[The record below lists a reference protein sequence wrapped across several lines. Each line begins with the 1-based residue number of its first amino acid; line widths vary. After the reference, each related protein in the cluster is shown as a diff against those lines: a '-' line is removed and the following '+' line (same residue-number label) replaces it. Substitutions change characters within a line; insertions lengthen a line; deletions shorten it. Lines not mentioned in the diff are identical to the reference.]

1 MLKLFPCLLTLLL
14 MMTPQF
20 ALCESAKER
29 FMEVLRSGVKDPELA
44 EATLDYID
52 GVMSRRIKE
61 EHSLPKETL
70 GSLEKT
76 IAKYL
81 NSLREDNRSL
91 TFSEDL
97 KARIELRH
105 LIYQVEFDGKQPIDQ
120 LWEAYEKLQYFE
132 KQVCY
137 LYLLKAYVAAA
148 DQLHQEREWTP
159 ENLGNSLKNQGF
171 AIEPAEYPVSKKL
184 FQMMAVTQEA
194 LDGDSI
200 SPPLR
205 NAFEDLLYEWDRKVE
220 IERKQM
226 EQSLLENYFNEA
238 LLNKSME
245 WREWQ
250 NAYRYWRGN
259 TPFVVAKEV
268 PETVY
273 KETGK
278 DSTGLEY
285 EKQKE
290 KITIIYKRET
300 LSPSFDSKFQF
311 DGKSY
316 DFFDFDYDAERE
328 YLQRSSGAELFIAK
342 DVEKTR
348 EVFTTNGDYFSEVVV
363 VKKPGYGDDEE
374 DEDSD

>member
-1 MLKLFPCLLTLLL
+1 VLKLFPCLLTLLL

-159 ENLGNSLKNQGF
+159 ENLGNALKNQGF

-226 EQSLLENYFNEA
+226 EQSLLENYFNKA

-273 KETGK
+273 KET
-278 DSTGLEY
+278 
-285 EKQKE
+285 
-290 KITIIYKRET
+290 
-300 LSPSFDSKFQF
+300 F
-311 DGKSY
+311 
-316 DFFDFDYDAERE
+316 
-328 YLQRSSGAELFIAK
+328 
-342 DVEKTR
+342 
-348 EVFTTNGDYFSEVVV
+348 TNGKYYLPHLIPSSNLTGKVTTSSILITMPNGNIFNDRLELNSLLPGMLRRP
-363 VKKPGYGDDEE
+363 VKCSRPMGIITRK
-374 DEDSD
+374 SSS